1 MNPYK
6 FSIIFMRDDGNVRRM
21 RVSPFFLKVVLFLEI
36 FLVLCAGSGG
46 YFGVHFWMVNK
57 TLNADVR
64 DYKHTIQQNG
74 MELDRLHNMEKLVK
88 TDDKEIMSSL
98 IASAQAQKNTIVHE
112 KTINLQKVLEKID
125 KQVFFIT
132 NVQFAKKKH
141 DQSLSFDVNKKNV
154 NNDPLKGMV
163 SIHLI
168 TSSGKVIP
176 VESEQNLD
184 FEVRRMKQFHQ
195 KISIPKP
202 LKLDDLFAIRIS
214 IIDSSGEMV
223 FSESYPFYSILV

>member
-1 MNPYK
+1 
-6 FSIIFMRDDGNVRRM
+6 MRDDSKVRRM
-21 RVSPFFLKVVLFLEI
+21 RVSPFFLKVLLCLEI
-36 FLVLCAGSGG
+36 LLVLCAGIGG

-57 TLNADVR
+57 ALNADVR
-64 DYKHTIQQNG
+64 ACKHTIQQNG
-74 MELDRLHNMEKLVK
+74 MELDRLLNMEKLVK
-88 TDDKEIMSSL
+88 IDDKEMMSSL
-98 IASAQAQKNTIVHE
+98 IASAQAQKKTILHE
-112 KTINLQKVLEKID
+112 KTINLQKILEKID
-125 KQVFFIT
+125 KQVFFVT
-132 NVQFAKKKH
+132 NVQFATKNH
-141 DQSLSFDVNKKNV
+141 DPSLSFDVNKKST
-154 NNDPLKGMV
+154 NNDLLKGIV
-163 SIHLI
+163 TIDLI

-176 VESEQNLD
+176 VENEQNLD